1 LALIYS
7 FISELLS
14 HENVTFNEN
23 GTLSTIPHHPLE
35 WREDLSG
42 GRMEDDIFY
51 LPNIALLV
59 SLKNLIDIG
68 KLRRKHMQYR
78 QNNFKDMQIFWEYP

>member
-1 LALIYS
+1 M
-7 FISELLS
+7 S
-14 HENVTFNEN
+14 HENVTFNDN

-42 GRMEDDIFY
+42 GRTENDIFY

-59 SLKNLIDIG
+59 SFKLIREITSET
-68 KLRRKHMQYR
+68 YR
-78 QNNFKDMQIFWEYP
+78 GTK